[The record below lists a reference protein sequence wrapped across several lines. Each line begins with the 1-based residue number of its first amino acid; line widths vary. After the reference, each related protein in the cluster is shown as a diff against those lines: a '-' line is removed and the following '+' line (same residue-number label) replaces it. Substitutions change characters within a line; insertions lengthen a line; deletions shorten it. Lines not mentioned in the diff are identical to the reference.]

1 MQYYP
6 FSVAVGASHHVLARG
21 NFLRY
26 YEALTGTA
34 NPTLEIKPMGSGG
47 AGSSEF
53 LLRPGQSIKLP
64 VSAPGFMIENF
75 DGIATIT
82 GRLLIGEGDFNDSQI
97 SGNVTIA
104 GNVAVTEALATSAN
118 FASFVAGTVIAA
130 IAGGANSTRKK
141 MVFRADESN
150 TAPIAIGSGA
160 LTMANAAVVLEPGES
175 WEVEGTGA
183 GLAWYGI
190 SSAASQNLTTMD
202 IRI

>member
-64 VSAPGFMIENF
+64 VSVPGFMIENF

-82 GRLLIGEGDFNDSQI
+82 GRLLIGEGDFNDSVI
-97 SGNVTIA
+97 SGNVTVTGTVLVSESSGTQFNTQA
-104 GNVAVTEALATSAN
+104 NVTVGTSQVLLQN
-118 FASFVAGTVIAA
+118 LAGT
-130 IAGGANSTRKK
+130 KK
-141 MVFRADESN
+141 LVLLASPSN
-150 TAPIAIGSGA
+150 TGQIAIIGSGGTLA
-160 LTMANAAVVLEPGES
+160 QSFAVLAPGET
-175 WEVEGTGA
+175 WIEEDNANGPIYAIADAA
-183 GLAWYGI
+183 GQTLKKGYI
-190 SSAASQNLTTMD
+190 F
-202 IRI
+202 

>member
-6 FSVAVGASHHVLARG
+6 FSVAVGVSHHVLARG

-64 VSAPGFMIENF
+64 TSVPGFMIENF

-82 GRLLIGEGDFNDSQI
+82 GRLLVGEGDFNDSVI
-97 SGNVTIA
+97 SGEVTIVGDA
-104 GNVAVTEALATSAN
+104 DVNLAIGTGQNDQSESTVTTARSNVYGGGTTRRRCVFYSLASNTDDIVLGGAAVTTSNYAIRLA
-118 FASFVAGTVIAA
+118 
-130 IAGGANSTRKK
+130 
-141 MVFRADESN
+141 
-150 TAPIAIGSGA
+150 
-160 LTMANAAVVLEPGES
+160 PGES
-175 WEVEGTGA
+175 WEDWIGGSA
-183 GLAWYGI
+183 SFFALSI
-190 SSAASQNLTTMD
+190 SGSQKLRCTYLT
-202 IRI
+202 